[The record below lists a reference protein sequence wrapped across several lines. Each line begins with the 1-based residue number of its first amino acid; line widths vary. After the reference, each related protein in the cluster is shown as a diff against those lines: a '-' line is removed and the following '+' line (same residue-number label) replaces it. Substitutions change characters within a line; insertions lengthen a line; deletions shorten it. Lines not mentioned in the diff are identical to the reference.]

1 MYTTIKRIY
10 KNSYNEDTGEYNVSI
25 LDKAVKKKWITVE
38 QKKQI
43 IEETRKCLFL
53 MP

>member
-10 KNSYNEDTGEYNVSI
+10 NNSNKDTGEYNISI
-25 LDKAVKKKWITVE
+25 LDKAVQKGWITVE

-43 IEETRKCLFL
+43 IEEAG
-53 MP
+53 